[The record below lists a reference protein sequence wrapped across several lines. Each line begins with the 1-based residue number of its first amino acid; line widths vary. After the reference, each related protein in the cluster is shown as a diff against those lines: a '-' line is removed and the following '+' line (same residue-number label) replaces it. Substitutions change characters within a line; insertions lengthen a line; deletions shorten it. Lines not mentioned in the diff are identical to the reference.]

1 MIKSKPKCNIMV
13 PYSQLLARWPILPI
27 SDPKECDPTLCT
39 CNIRLLDMRP
49 HVLHHFGITW
59 DFQKMTMYVPCM
71 RYMTSF
77 ARSLTTN
84 SIQGTPELTS
94 WIAFCITKL
103 FWTVVV
109 SPAWGNHSLTMV
121 SMFYRAGLQ
130 EVLVIDLT
138 SILVIVWH
146 LISYPQL
153 VLRFMWMIACMH
165 HAIITFD
172 FAATMEVS

>member
-1 MIKSKPKCNIMV
+1 
-13 PYSQLLARWPILPI
+13 
-27 SDPKECDPTLCT
+27 
-39 CNIRLLDMRP
+39 
-49 HVLHHFGITW
+49 
-59 DFQKMTMYVPCM
+59 MTMYVPCM

-103 FWTVVV
+103 FWTVIV

-138 SILVIVWH
+138 SILVIV
-146 LISYPQL
+146 
-153 VLRFMWMIACMH
+153 
-165 HAIITFD
+165 
-172 FAATMEVS
+172 